1 MIKPVPQQ
9 GSLIWFLAVSL
20 ALNAGA
26 VLAGYWLQLPRDTN
40 VIQLTDVDINDL
52 PPKGD
57 PNAEQEQPEQ
67 PPQPE
72 PTPPPEPEPTPP
84 PLDKTPEFEI
94 PVPTPTPVPSP
105 QSRPRPSPKQ
115 IKQSPATNPNPP
127 ATPGSNKGLANGVKG
142 GTGNGGSRSGLFL
155 QQPKPPYPSAA
166 QEMSITGTVTVT
178 LTISGGRIVSA
189 HGNGPAIL
197 ASAAANW
204 IRANW
209 VPAPNTSGT
218 YELPIKFRLD

>member
-1 MIKPVPQQ
+1 MVKPSQKE
-9 GSLIWFLAVSL
+9 GSLIWFLVLSF

-26 VLAGYWLQLPRDTN
+26 ILSGYWMQIPRGVN
-40 VIQLTDVDINDL
+40 VVQLTDIDFDDL

-57 PNAEQEQPEQ
+57 PEAEQQPEQ

-84 PLDKTPEFEI
+84 PLDKPPEFEI
-94 PVPTPTPVPSP
+94 PVPTPTPIASP
-105 QSRPRPSPKQ
+105 QARPKPSLKPPKQPAPSRPN
-115 IKQSPATNPNPP
+115 PA
-127 ATPGSNKGLANGVKG
+127 ATPGTKGLATGVDG
-142 GTGNGGSRSGLFL
+142 GTGKGGSRSGLFL
-155 QQPKPPYPSAA
+155 HQPKPPYPIAA
-166 QEMSITGTVTVT
+166 REMQITGDVTVT
-178 LTISGGRIVSA
+178 LTISSGRIVAA
-189 HGNGPAIL
+189 HGNGPTIL

-218 YELPIKFRLD
+218 YELPIVFRLD

>member
-1 MIKPVPQQ
+1 MVRPSQKE
-9 GSLIWFLAVSL
+9 GSLIWFLALSL
-20 ALNAGA
+20 ALNAAA
-26 VLAGYWLQLPRDTN
+26 VLAGYWLQVPRDAN

-57 PNAEQEQPEQ
+57 PEAEQEQPEQ

-94 PVPTPTPVPSP
+94 PAATPTPVPSP

-115 IKQSPATNPNPP
+115 IKQSTPSNPNPA
-127 ATPGSNKGLANGVKG
+127 ATPGGKKGLANGVKG

-155 QQPKPPYPSAA
+155 QQPRPPYPSAA
-166 QEMSITGTVTVT
+166 QEMSITGNVTVT
-178 LTISGGRIVSA
+178 LTISGGRIVA
-189 HGNGPAIL
+189 ARGNGPAIL
-197 ASAAANW
+197 ASAAASW

-218 YELPIKFRLD
+218 YELPITFRLN